1 MSPRVPALAVLL
13 LSSCAT
19 YGYDGPRSD
28 HFDGQRFH
36 NRAPTPPLEVG
47 ELLEWALTSDRRPWD
62 WIDEPPGAP
71 PPTRLGGGHL
81 RVTFINHATTLVQMD
96 GLNVLTDPVY
106 ADVVGPLG
114 VGVRRQ
120 RAPGIRFEDLPPI
133 DVVLVSHNHYDHMDF
148 PTLRRL
154 AARDRPRILVGLGN
168 AGLLRE
174 SGVEGGED
182 LDWDGAIEVAPGV
195 RVHGVPVHHSSRRG
209 LGDADVTLW
218 LGFVLEG
225 PSGRVYYAGDTAF
238 GPHFAEVEARFGAPR
253 LAILPI
259 GAYRPRRFLARMHM
273 SPEEAARAH
282 RALRAEESL
291 GVHWGTFQL
300 SDEGRLDPLRD
311 LRAALR
317 PGERFYTLAHGAA
330 REVPRARVR

>member
-1 MSPRVPALAVLL
+1 MPGSFEALVRKPPRGAREPDRVE
-13 LSSCAT
+13 
-19 YGYDGPRSD
+19 PRS
-28 HFDGQRFH
+28 
-36 NRAPTPPLEVG
+36 
-47 ELLEWALTSDRRPWD
+47 
-62 WIDEPPGAP
+62 
-71 PPTRLGGGHL
+71 
-81 RVTFINHATTLVQMD
+81 
-96 GLNVLTDPVY
+96 
-106 ADVVGPLG
+106 
-114 VGVRRQ
+114 
-120 RAPGIRFEDLPPI
+120 
-133 DVVLVSHNHYDHMDF
+133 
-148 PTLRRL
+148 L
-154 AARDRPRILVGLGN
+154 ARSA
-168 AGLLRE
+168 
-174 SGVEGGED
+174 
-182 LDWDGAIEVAPGV
+182 EVAPGV

-330 REVPRARVR
+330 REVP

>member
-1 MSPRVPALAVLL
+1 MTRDGRSEVFFSPFATGRWVGPA
-13 LSSCAT
+13 
-19 YGYDGPRSD
+19 GE
-28 HFDGQRFH
+28 HFDGTRFRNQVDAAH
-36 NRAPTPPLEVG
+36 ESLGGVMKWMLNREPGRWQQIHATPGPKPPLRVRDG
-47 ELLEWALTSDRRPWD
+47 
-62 WIDEPPGAP
+62 
-71 PPTRLGGGHL
+71 L
-81 RVTFINHATTLVQMD
+81 RVTFVNHATFLLQLG
-96 GLNVLTDPVY
+96 GLNVLTDPVWGERTSP
-106 ADVVGPLG
+106 VGFAGPK
-114 VGVRRQ
+114 RFRP
-120 RAPGIRFEDLPPI
+120 PGIRFEDLPPI